1 MHPDIYASANMFG
14 GKVISVDDLLGGD
27 IDSNF
32 VVLLIVHGIFKV
44 EVLDFHFMVFCIEY

>member
-1 MHPDIYASANMFG
+1 MFG
-14 GKVISVDDLLGGD
+14 GKVISVDDLLGDD

>member
-1 MHPDIYASANMFG
+1 MFG
-14 GKVISVDDLLGGD
+14 GKVIFVDDFLVDD

-44 EVLDFHFMVFCIEY
+44 EVLDFQYMVFCIEY